1 MTLKWRIM
9 IAAFLCIAGVK
20 AEATGLEFDGQFT
33 QGGLVIGRT
42 TPGSQV
48 FVDGTPVRVS
58 PAGDFVMGF
67 GRDAAPE
74 VEIRVVSPSGGS
86 ETERI
91 GVKDREFKIQRI
103 DGLPPKQ
110 VTPDPEVVKRIR
122 AESALIKDARKIDT
136 PTPHFKSGFAWPIH
150 GVVSGVFGS
159 QRVLNGKPRSPH
171 SGVDI
176 AAPRGAIVGASAD
189 GVISLVHQDMYFT
202 GKTVMIDHGFGLA
215 SVFIH
220 MDEILVRDGQRVEQG
235 TPIGKVGSTG
245 RATGPH
251 LHWGIS
257 LFQTRLDPSLSV
269 PPMPEQN
276 NNTK

>member
-1 MTLKWRIM
+1 MSVKRT
-9 IAAFLCIAGVK
+9 AFFALVLCVAG
-20 AEATGLEFDGQFT
+20 ARADAIELDFEGQFT
-33 QGGLVIGRT
+33 QGGLVIARAA
-42 TPGSQV
+42 PGV
-48 FVDGTPVRVS
+48 KAYIDGTPVRVS
-58 PAGDFVMGF
+58 PAGDFIMGF
-67 GRDAAPE
+67 GRNAKPNVE
-74 VEIRVVSPSGGS
+74 VRIVMPSGAS
-86 ETERI
+86 EVRQI
-91 GVKDREFKIQRI
+91 AVKPREFKVQRI

-110 VTPDPEVVKRIR
+110 VTPDPEVVKRIQ

-159 QRVLNGKPRSPH
+159 QRILNGKPRAPH

-176 AAPRGAIVGASAD
+176 AAPRGAIVRASAD

-220 MDEILVRDGQRVEQG
+220 MDEILVRDGQRVDQG
-235 TPIGKVGSTG
+235 TPIGKVGATG

-257 LFQTRLDPSLSV
+257 LFQTRLDPSLTA
-269 PPMPEQN
+269 PPMPRE
-276 NNTK
+276 K

>member
-1 MTLKWRIM
+1 MTLKRTILL
-9 IAAFLCIAGVK
+9 AAFLCVTGAQ
-20 AEATGLEFDGQFT
+20 AEAVDINFDGQFT
-33 QGGLVIGRT
+33 QGGLVIGQT
-42 TPGSQV
+42 APGSKV
-48 FVDGTPVRVS
+48 FVDGSLVRVS
-58 PAGDFVMGF
+58 PAGEFILGF
-67 GRDAAPE
+67 GRNAASE
-74 VEIRVVSPSGGS
+74 VELRVVLPSGS
-86 ETERI
+86 SDTRKI
-91 GVKDREFKIQRI
+91 GVESRQFKVQRI

-136 PTPHFKSGFAWPIH
+136 ATPYFLSGLAWPIH

-159 QRVLNGKPRSPH
+159 QRVLNGKPRAPH

-176 AAPRGAIVGASAD
+176 AAPRGAIVKASGD

-202 GKTVMIDHGFGLA
+202 GKTVMIDHGFGLS

-220 MDEILVRDGQRVEQG
+220 MDEILVHEGQSVKRG
-235 TPIGKVGSTG
+235 ASIGKVGATG

-257 LFQTRLDPSLSV
+257 LFQTRLDPSLTV
-269 PPMPEQN
+269 PPMP
-276 NNTK
+276 TKK